1 MIDDGRMTISFTPPS
16 APTVARCIADARALV
31 EGEQFVAQA
40 RCVDALLDCL
50 NAAVRVSVVD
60 TVLEIL
66 SDIAHVKL
74 VKAAEFSSALDFVQ
88 MSLQVDAAF
97 DHLELMP

>member
-1 MIDDGRMTISFTPPS
+1 M
-16 APTVARCIADARALV
+16 
-31 EGEQFVAQA
+31 
-40 RCVDALLDCL
+40 
-50 NAAVRVSVVD
+50 VD